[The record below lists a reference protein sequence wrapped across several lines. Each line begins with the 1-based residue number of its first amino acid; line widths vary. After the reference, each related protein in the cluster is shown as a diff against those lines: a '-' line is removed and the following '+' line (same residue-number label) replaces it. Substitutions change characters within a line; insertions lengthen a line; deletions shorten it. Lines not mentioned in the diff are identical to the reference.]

1 MSYQEDVLRRWVED
15 LLVETGHT
23 PSSLAREA
31 GLAGSTLT
39 RFLQKEN
46 ASQTLSRRSIQRL
59 AEHFGRALPG
69 TAEDYDETSGADFVS
84 FMRSSP
90 LMGVELEMDERRTE
104 NDRKAL

>member
-1 MSYQEDVLRRWVED
+1 MSYQENVLRRWVED
-15 LLVETGHT
+15 LLAETGHT

-46 ASQTLSRRSIQRL
+46 GSQTLSRRTIQRL
-59 AEHFGRALPG
+59 AKHFGRALPG
-69 TAEDYDETSGADFVS
+69 SAGNNDSAHVPDFVS